1 MEDRTEQSKL
11 EGFNPFEPKHISK
24 PEFQWR
30 YGFYSL
36 VSILKDFFRG
46 PHKPKNVHERFS
58 ETAESIIVQFS
69 DRVDSPQMLEASR
82 ALLEQQRIQ
91 DNSHARRRLE
101 RWATRTISWYLIVV
115 AVLVVSNGI
124 VSMFTHNHD
133 GFISSGI
140 MAGIL
145 STTTINVIGLG
156 FIVLK
161 GHFQHHKE
169 N

>member
-1 MEDRTEQSKL
+1 M
-11 EGFNPFEPKHISK
+11 
-24 PEFQWR
+24 
-30 YGFYSL
+30 
-36 VSILKDFFRG
+36 
-46 PHKPKNVHERFS
+46 
-58 ETAESIIVQFS
+58 
-69 DRVDSPQMLEASR
+69 
-82 ALLEQQRIQ
+82 
-91 DNSHARRRLE
+91 
-101 RWATRTISWYLIVV
+101 
-115 AVLVVSNGI
+115 LVVSNGI

-161 GHFQHHKE
+161 GHFQHREE

>member
-1 MEDRTEQSKL
+1 M
-11 EGFNPFEPKHISK
+11 
-24 PEFQWR
+24 
-30 YGFYSL
+30 
-36 VSILKDFFRG
+36 
-46 PHKPKNVHERFS
+46 HERFS
-58 ETAESIIVQFS
+58 ETAESIIVQLS
-69 DRVDSPQMLEASR
+69 DRVDFPQMLEASR

-101 RWATRTISWYLIVV
+101 KWTTRTISWYLIVV

-161 GHFQHHKE
+161 GHFQHHEEKL
-169 N
+169 